1 MFWFSAKP
9 STFNDLPRLPEK
21 IRSVLKM
28 KKKELCGRLYPFSS
42 SQSSEKKPPLSEN
55 IHGQNF

>member
-28 KKKELCGRLYPFSS
+28 KKKSYVEGFILSALLKV
-42 SQSSEKKPPLSEN
+42 QKKSL
-55 IHGQNF
+55 H